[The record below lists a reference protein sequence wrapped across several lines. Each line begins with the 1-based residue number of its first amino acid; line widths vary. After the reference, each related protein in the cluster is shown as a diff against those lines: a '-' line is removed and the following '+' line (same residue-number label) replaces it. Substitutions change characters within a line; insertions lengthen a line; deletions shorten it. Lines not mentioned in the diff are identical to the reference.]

1 MAARRALVVDD
12 EEGMRSLVTDFL
24 RDEGYDVDAK
34 ASIAEATSALE
45 KRTYDLML
53 ADLKVSDGS
62 GLDLVRLARVSR
74 PEMATII
81 MTGYG
86 TVENARMA
94 IKEGAYDFVLK
105 PFDLDELRTSVNNA
119 LERKR
124 LAEENARLRDLA
136 GLFETSKAL
145 SALLEESKLPHL
157 VLGSALAQMKAA
169 RGYVL
174 LCDAWEP
181 VFRVAS
187 AVGWPDELI
196 ARARKPMESDPV
208 KWAKDPGEPVLV
220 TGDPQHPLREKVRC
234 LLASSCHLPLP
245 LNPDD
250 SMLSLPLKTH
260 KEVIGVLNIVRDK
273 SQPRFT
279 EGDVQLLTIL
289 TQQSAVAIVNSRLMA
304 SAQDAYLS
312 TFTSL
317 VRLIEAR
324 DPYTH
329 GHSRRVTEICETMAQ
344 DLGLHRDRVQ
354 ALRYAASLHDIGK
367 VGISEAIL
375 NKPYQLE
382 ESEWRDI
389 RRHPEIGFNVLEPI
403 RFLGEPRKIILH
415 HHERCDG
422 SGYPSGLTAADLSL
436 PDHILIVADMFDA
449 MNSDRAYRKRL
460 PMAVILNTLEK
471 QKAKALDPVTVD
483 ALAKRCQNG
492 GFPDAV
498 A

>member
-1 MAARRALVVDD
+1 MTALRALVVDD

-24 RDEGYDVDAK
+24 RDEGFDVEAK
-34 ASIAEATSALE
+34 ASIAEATDSLQR
-45 KRTYDLML
+45 KSYDLML
-53 ADLKVSDGS
+53 ADLKITDGS
-62 GLDLVRLARVSR
+62 GLDLVRHARTAR
-74 PEMATII
+74 PEMVTII

-105 PFDLDELRTSVNNA
+105 PFDLDELRMSVNNA

-124 LAEENARLRDLA
+124 LAEENARLRELA

-157 VLGSALAQMKAA
+157 VLGSALAQLKAA
-169 RGYVL
+169 RGYIL
-174 LCDAWEP
+174 ISDPWDPA
-181 VFRVAS
+181 FHMAS
-187 AVGWPDELI
+187 AVGWSDELI
-196 ARARKPMESDPV
+196 ARARKSAQSDLLKWVNES
-208 KWAKDPGEPVLV
+208 GEPVLV
-220 TGDPQHPLREKVRC
+220 TSDPQHPLREKIRC
-234 LLASSCHLPLP
+234 YLASSCQLPLP
-245 LNPDD
+245 LELND
-250 SMLSLPLKTH
+250 SMISIPLRTH
-260 KEVIGVLNIVRDK
+260 KNVIGILNVVRDGA
-273 SQPRFT
+273 QPRFS
-279 EGDVQLLTIL
+279 EADMQLLTIL
-289 TQQSAVAIVNSRLMA
+289 SQQSAVAIVNSRLMA
-304 SAQDAYLS
+304 NAQDAYLS

-329 GHSRRVTEICETMAQ
+329 GHSRRVTHICEVLAK
-344 DLGLHRDRVQ
+344 DLGLHRERIQ
-354 ALRYAASLHDIGK
+354 PLKYAASLHDIGK

-389 RRHPEIGFNVLEPI
+389 RRHPEIGYNVLEPI
-403 RFLGEPRKIILH
+403 RFLAEPRTIILH

-422 SGYPSGLTAADLSL
+422 SGYPSGLRAPELTDQ
-436 PDHILIVADMFDA
+436 DHILIVADIFDA

-460 PMAVILNTLEK
+460 PAAVIVSTLEK
-471 QKAKALDPVTVD
+471 QKGGALNADTVD
-483 ALAKRCQNG
+483 ALLRGSLNG
-492 GFPDAV
+492 GFEEAQ